1 MTGRYRPVIG
11 KSREGSD
18 IVRRPSTR
26 VRAGLA
32 GGLTVV
38 LLGLSSGS
46 PATALGRDKPTP
58 TKHQVAQAQGAARK
72 AATDVGSAQ
81 ARLATLRAKL
91 DRLNRNA
98 EIAGEA
104 YDGAVYKLGLATK
117 AAKQAQRRADLA
129 QQQYDAAHRVVGTFA
144 AAAYRSGA
152 NLGPADI
159 FLGVGGPGGAVA
171 RADAIG
177 AVGAKVQ
184 RALQTAQSTKI
195 VASVLREQA
204 NAALAAQS
212 KAELAVATAK
222 QRADHAVAEQ
232 ESKVYGLNAQISTL
246 EHRLALAKAHA
257 SHLQTA
263 RQTGLAKAALE
274 REKARQRAAAL
285 AEAKRVATQLAAA
298 RDAANAQTDNSP
310 VIAVG
315 GSSHGTTAGAARA
328 IAFAKRQLGKP
339 YVYAADG
346 PNSFDCSGL
355 TMRAWEAGGVSLP
368 HWSVAQY
375 EQSQPVSSSNAR
387 AGDLVFFSSDP
398 NDYRSIYHVGLYLGG
413 GLMIEAPHTGD
424 VVKIIAVY
432 PNDFFGYARP

>member
-1 MTGRYRPVIG
+1 M
-11 KSREGSD
+11 
-18 IVRRPSTR
+18 PSTR

-32 GGLTVV
+32 GGLAVL
-38 LLGLSSGS
+38 LLGLSSES
-46 PATALGRDKPTP
+46 PASALGRDKPTP
-58 TKHQVAQAQGAARK
+58 TKHQVAQAQDKARVAAK
-72 AATDVGSAQ
+72 AVGSAQ
-81 ARLATLRAKL
+81 ARLSLLRAKL

-117 AAKQAQRRADLA
+117 AANQAQRRANLA
-129 QQQYDAAHRVVGTFA
+129 QQQYDAARRVVATFA

-177 AVGAKVQ
+177 AVGAEVQ

-195 VASVLREQA
+195 VAGVLKQQA
-204 NAALAAQS
+204 NAALAAES
-212 KAELAVATAK
+212 KAEQAVATAK
-222 QRADHAVAEQ
+222 RRADKAVSDQ
-232 ESKVYGLNAQISTL
+232 ESKVSGLNEQISAL
-246 EHRLALAKAHA
+246 QHRLELAKLHA
-257 SHLQTA
+257 SHVLTA
-263 RQTGLAKAALE
+263 RQKGLAKAAHE
-274 REKARQRAAAL
+274 RKLAQERAARAEKAREAAQR
-285 AEAKRVATQLAAA
+285 LAAA
-298 RDAANAQTDNSP
+298 RAAANSQTDSSP
-310 VIAVG
+310 VVAVG
-315 GSSHGTTAGAARA
+315 GSSHGTTAGAGRA

-375 EQSQPVSSSNAR
+375 EQSQPVSSSDAR
-387 AGDLVFFSSDP
+387 PGDLVFFSSDP

-413 GLMIEAPHTGD
+413 GMMIEAPHTGD

>member
-1 MTGRYRPVIG
+1 MLL
-11 KSREGSD
+11 
-18 IVRRPSTR
+18 
-26 VRAGLA
+26 LA
-32 GGLTVV
+32 LMM
-38 LLGLSSGS
+38 GLSSVS
-46 PATALGRDKPTP
+46 PASALAGDKPTP
-58 TKHQVAQAQGAARK
+58 TKHQVDAAREK
-72 AATDVGSAQ
+72 ARVAAKAVGSAQ
-81 ARLATLRAKL
+81 ARLVLLRARL

-104 YDGAVYKLGLATK
+104 YDGAVYKLSLATK
-117 AAKQAQRRADLA
+117 AATQAQHRAALA
-129 QQQYDAAHRVVGTFA
+129 QQQYDDARRVVATFA

-177 AVGAKVQ
+177 AVGAEVQ

-204 NAALAAQS
+204 NAALAAQA
-212 KAELAVATAK
+212 KAEHAVATAK
-222 QRADHAVAEQ
+222 QRADKAVADQ
-232 ESKVYGLNAQISTL
+232 ESKVSGLDQQIAAL
-246 EHRLALAKAHA
+246 QHRLELAKLHA
-257 SHLQTA
+257 SHVSTA
-263 RQTGLAKAALE
+263 RQKGLAKAARE
-274 REKARQRAAAL
+274 RQLARERAAR
-285 AEAKRVATQLAAA
+285 AERAREAQRLAAA
-298 RDAANAQTDNSP
+298 RAAADAQTNSSP
-310 VIAVG
+310 VVAVG

-346 PNSFDCSGL
+346 PDSFDCSGL
-355 TMRAWEAGGVSLP
+355 TMRAWQAGGVSLP

-375 EQSQPVSSSNAR
+375 EQSQPVSSSDAR
-387 AGDLVFFSSDP
+387 AGDLVFFSSNP

-413 GLMIEAPHTGD
+413 GMMIEAPHTGD